1 MALSRSVS
9 VSCLG
14 DDRNQSQS
22 QSQQSQ
28 RQQPQVRSRSCSP
41 IPLPPKKTE
50 PRLSS
55 LASSPPACVF
65 TGLLPSPEPMLPR
78 SDDVAVKE
86 EKQALSCRSVTRS
99 PPIFVRSPSLFT
111 RSPSH
116 ISETPIPEIE
126 EKPTN
131 EE

>member
-14 DDRNQSQS
+14 DDRNQSP
-22 QSQQSQ
+22 SQQSQ
-28 RQQPQVRSRSCSP
+28 FQPQVRSRSCSP
-41 IPLPPKKTE
+41 IPLPPKKME

-99 PPIFVRSPSLFT
+99 PPILVRSPSLFT

-126 EKPTN
+126 EN
-131 EE
+131 QRMNSD